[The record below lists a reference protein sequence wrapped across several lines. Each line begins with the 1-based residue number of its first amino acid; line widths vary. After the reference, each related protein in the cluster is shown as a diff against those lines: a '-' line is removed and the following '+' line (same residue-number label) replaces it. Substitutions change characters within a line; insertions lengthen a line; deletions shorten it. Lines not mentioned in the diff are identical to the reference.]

1 MNIQEEKRVCFD
13 VDQNKQKI
21 NYLLK
26 KNKEN
31 ETQQTELN
39 QKLATAQSD
48 INSLSS
54 AVETLQNSI
63 GGQTESFEEC
73 FPKSYDI
80 MRWNTNCNRNNKA
93 VNGPFFFCCKE
104 FSQVKLK
111 FKFTLENQTTAT
123 STTLELSI
131 DDKTFYSDTHTWD
144 GTTTTYDYEIEHTFT
159 SKERGHMLMI
169 LATTPASVNTNIT
182 KVVVIKSII
191 MEIWGTNVE
200 ILSHRPDFQVF
211 SAPTKVLMTTQVF
224 DSLPRYSMQTPD
236 ENLSF
241 DQSNFK
247 TFRADYWFQNNP
259 IPCITSAFNDD
270 GTLVY
275 SDFPTFASPFFSKY
289 SAMPM
294 LEVSIDITDDQTGM
308 QTRDASFIGTTLC
321 GDFALTNLTNAT
333 RPNRV
338 SCEHNGLIWVNYE
351 RESYNQNIIDRPT
364 TQVYDI
370 TGSQRLANTSNTA
383 PECYVVCNVDGT
395 AYIVMMKFDIT
406 NTKYPKTDLG
416 FGSNPKVYILPD
428 NKIEVFLKYGKN
440 TKRVLLERDSENPKQ
455 INLLSTEILPNI
467 QGCWKCFNGA
477 HFERVGDEIRF
488 FPANATTH
496 TKTLQLFY

>member
-21 NYLLK
+21 NFLLR

-63 GGQTESFEEC
+63 GGQAESFEEC

-80 MRWNTNCNRNNKA
+80 MRWNTNSSRNNKA

-111 FKFTLENQTTAT
+111 FKFTLENQTTST

-144 GTTTTYDYEIEHTFT
+144 GTTTTYDYEVEHTFT
-159 SKERGHMLMI
+159 SKNRGHKLMFI
-169 LATTPASVNTNIT
+169 VTTPAMVSTSIT

-211 SAPTKVLMTTQVF
+211 SAPSKVLMTTQVF
-224 DSLPRYSMQTPD
+224 DTVPRYSMQTPD

-247 TFRADYWFQNNP
+247 TFRADYWLQNNP
-259 IPCITSAFNDD
+259 IPCITGSFNDD

-275 SDFPTFASPFFSKY
+275 SDMPTFATPYFHRVRE
-289 SAMPM
+289 MPM
-294 LEVSIDITDDQTGM
+294 MQVAIDITDSETEKQTV
-308 QTRDASFIGTTLC
+308 DVSIIGTPVC
-321 GDFALTNLTNAT
+321 CDFALTNQTNPL
-333 RPNRV
+333 RPTCV
-338 SCEHNGLIWVNYE
+338 SCNDNGTIWISYE
-351 RESYNQNIIDRPT
+351 DTHYAQHVLDRPT
-364 TQVYDI
+364 TQAYEI
-370 TGSQRLANTSNTA
+370 TGGQRLNNTSNTA

-395 AYIVMMKFDIT
+395 AFIVMSKLDIT

-416 FGSNPKVYILPD
+416 LGTKPKVYILPD

-440 TKRVLLERDSENPKQ
+440 TKRVLLEKDSENPKL
-455 INLLSTEILPNI
+455 INLLSTEILPDI
-467 QGCWKCFNGA
+467 QGYWKCFNGA

-488 FPANATTH
+488 FPPNALTH
-496 TKTLQLFY
+496 TQTLQLLY